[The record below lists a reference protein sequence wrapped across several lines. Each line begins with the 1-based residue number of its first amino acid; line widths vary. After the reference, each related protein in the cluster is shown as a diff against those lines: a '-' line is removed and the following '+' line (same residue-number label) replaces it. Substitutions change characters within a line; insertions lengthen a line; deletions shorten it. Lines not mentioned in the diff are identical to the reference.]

1 MADDNSARKPLPET
15 GGQPNASTP
24 SGTAQITVPRLL
36 TSSISMW
43 VAVGVSALAAIGI
56 AAWGL
61 ATQQGTNR
69 VLAALIAVLV
79 LSFMAATAWRRTWI
93 DRTKGTISQSVMGIR
108 IRSVAWADA
117 TTIALEPNRA
127 GQLALRISGDSTVRV
142 TLLAV
147 DLGGPRAM
155 PPNTLR
161 LLADEIA
168 TWTASRERVVAALQS
183 QADFLADGGAVT
195 GSPLA
200 RHI

>member
-1 MADDNSARKPLPET
+1 MADDNSARKPLPGT
-15 GGQPNASTP
+15 GSQPIASTP
-24 SGTAQITVPRLL
+24 SDTGQVTVPRLL
-36 TSSISMW
+36 SSSISMW
-43 VAVGVSALAAIGI
+43 AAVGASVLAAIGI

-69 VLAALIAVLV
+69 VMAALIATLV
-79 LSFMAATAWRRTWI
+79 PSFIAAAAWRRTWI
-93 DRTKGTISQSVMGIR
+93 DRTKGTINQSVMGIR
-108 IRSVAWADA
+108 VRSIAWADA

-127 GQLALRISGDSTVRV
+127 GQVALRISANSTVRL

-155 PPNTLR
+155 PPQTLR
-161 LLADEIA
+161 LLAAEVA
-168 TWTASRERVVAALQS
+168 RWTASRERLVAALRG

-195 GSPLA
+195 ESPLA